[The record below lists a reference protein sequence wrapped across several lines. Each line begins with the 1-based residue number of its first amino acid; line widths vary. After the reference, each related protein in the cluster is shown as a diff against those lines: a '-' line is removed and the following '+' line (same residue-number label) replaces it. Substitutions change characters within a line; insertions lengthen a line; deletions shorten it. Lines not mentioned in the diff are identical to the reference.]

1 MAYIDYYKILG
12 VDKKASEKE
21 IKKAYRKLA
30 RKLHPDLNPDDKES
44 EKKFKQI
51 NEAYE
56 VLGNKENREKY
67 DKYGEHWEHAD
78 EIEKQRAQQ
87 QQYQQ
92 AHGGGG
98 FNDFSGFGGFGGGGY
113 DETDFSDFF
122 QSMFGGR
129 ARSAGRRN
137 VKYKGQDLHAA
148 LQLNLRDVYKTQKQT
163 VEVNGK
169 KIRFTI
175 PAGVQDGQTIRIK
188 GMGGPGVNGGP
199 KGDLYIK
206 FKINEDPQ
214 FKRVE
219 NDLYTKHDLDLYT
232 AVLGGETMIDTLD
245 GKVKLKVKPGTQ
257 CGTKVRL
264 KGKGFPIY
272 KQEGKFGDLY
282 VTYNVKIPK
291 DLNPKEK
298 ELFEE
303 LAKLRNHG
311 K

>member
-1 MAYIDYYKILG
+1 MAYIDYYKALG
-12 VDKKASEKE
+12 VDKNASEKD

-30 RKLHPDLNPDDKES
+30 RKYHPDLNPDDKEA
-44 EKKFKQI
+44 EKRFKQI

-87 QQYQQ
+87 QQYQD
-92 AHGGGG
+92 AFGGG
-98 FNDFSGFGGFGGGGY
+98 FGGFSGFGGFGGGGY
-113 DETDFSDFF
+113 DESDFSDFF

-129 ARSAGRRN
+129 ARSSRRN
-137 VKYKGQDLHAA
+137 VKYKGQDLHAQ

-163 VEVNGK
+163 IDINGK

-175 PAGVQDGQTIRIK
+175 PAGVRDGQTIRIK
-188 GMGGPGVNGGP
+188 GMGGPGINGGP
-199 KGDLYIK
+199 NGDLYIK

-214 FKRVE
+214 FKRVG
-219 NDLYTKHDLDLYT
+219 NDLYTKHDIDLYT
-232 AVLGGETMIDTLD
+232 AVLGGDTMIDTLD

-264 KGKGFPIY
+264 KGKGFPVY

-282 VTYNVKIPK
+282 VTYNVKIPTN
-291 DLNPKEK
+291 LSNKEK

-303 LAKLRNHG
+303 LAKMRNHG